1 MNKGTRRGGREGGRG
16 ERDWSGGGGGV
27 GKKIGKESRLSPVI
41 NGGIPVWR
49 ARREGQVGCVVERPG
64 FIEKKHSV
72 FGMKRKQTIIYID

>member
-1 MNKGTRRGGREGGRG
+1 MNEGTRGGGARGSEEGGRI
-16 ERDWSGGGGGV
+16 
-27 GKKIGKESRLSPVI
+27 KIGKESRLSPVI

-49 ARREGQVGCVVERPG
+49 GGWRGSVRERPG